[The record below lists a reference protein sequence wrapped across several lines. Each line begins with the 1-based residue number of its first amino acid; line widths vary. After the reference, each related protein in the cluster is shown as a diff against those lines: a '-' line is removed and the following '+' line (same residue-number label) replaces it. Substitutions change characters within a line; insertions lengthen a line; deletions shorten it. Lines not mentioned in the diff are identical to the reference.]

1 MQKKFRRIHV
11 EDNSDEELEQV
22 EETLQV
28 EGSDEVISF
37 AS

>member
-1 MQKKFRRIHV
+1 V

-37 AS
+37 ASWIFQFFA